1 MRRTEIRIRQAEGII
16 EILHPARQTWQHT
29 TLSIDMKLDNRSI
42 RDIKALLDNYLDKDY
57 LPNNTWDMRIAEQ
70 TKIGAELWNGVFGKS
85 VDFDPGSWLHFIPE
99 VSQSDSAD
107 FIDFIC
113 KVPWA
118 MLTRGALGKPMFMA
132 LDRSDPVAITVD
144 AGSVAPLLRRGN
156 YNILQPPTP
165 RLLLVMPEVS
175 HTETAKNTG
184 AASHRDALLK
194 ILKPHYEAGNALE
207 NIKCVRSFAEFEAAM
222 LTERFDPQIIYFYGH
237 GTTPG
242 AKGTKFQFDNG
253 AKEDWQDVGDIA
265 FVITQVVNANGN
277 PPFIWFN
284 ACLGAA
290 ANQDS
295 ALRLFSETASCVVA
309 MRTVVRMD
317 ASRILAERALKAII
331 VDRFSPPV
339 AVREV
344 LRNCPTDWMRSGHW
358 ASTVVAAQFTDWTAL
373 GNDDERVAEDDDAV
387 GNFPI
392 RVDRSDALGRIES
405 RLKASFTVPAASE
418 DPAVLFWSGSADQMP
433 VIFEERV
440 RDVVV
445 ERFPGHKPVLLK
457 VELQATA
464 RPKHPDELDIQ
475 LRAAIF
481 RGLSN
486 SPDVPVDDASLGRIR
501 RLIANM
507 SPGRNGVLLLL
518 HGTLTALD
526 ADLVKAYMRIWKSL
540 CDDLKDNPNAPR
552 VALAFGFDA
561 ELGQTFEAPE
571 GQDVVYLGAVPP
583 AEIKTHLGRYRRFY
597 NIAPADLETESHTLA
612 RDTEGSFKTLLE
624 KLERKAGFRR

>member
-1 MRRTEIRIRQAEGII
+1 MRRTEIRIKQAGDNIQ
-16 EILHPARQTWQHT
+16 ILHPATRTWQDT
-29 TLSIDMKLDNRSI
+29 TLSRDMKLDNRSI
-42 RDIKALLDNYLDKDY
+42 PDIKALLDNYLDKDY
-57 LPNNTWDMRIAEQ
+57 LPNNTWDMRVTEQ
-70 TKIGAELWNGVFGKS
+70 SKIGAELWNSVFGKS

-99 VSQSDSAD
+99 VSESKSED

-113 KVPWA
+113 KVPWT

-144 AGSVAPLLRRGN
+144 ASAVAPDERRGN

-165 RLLLVMPEVS
+165 RLLLVMPEVN
-175 HTETAKNTG
+175 HTDAAKNTG
-184 AASHRDALLK
+184 AASHREALQK
-194 ILKPHYEAGNALE
+194 ILEPHYEAGKAPQ
-207 NIKCVRSFAEFEAAM
+207 NIKCVRSLAEFESAM
-222 LTERFDPQIIYFYGH
+222 LTERFDPHIIYFYGH

-242 AKGTKFQFDNG
+242 AKGTKFQFDNNG
-253 AKEDWQDVGDIA
+253 KEDWQDVGDIA

-295 ALRLFSETASCVVA
+295 ALRSFSATASCVVA

-331 VDRFSPPV
+331 VDRFSPPI

-358 ASTVVAAQFTDWTAL
+358 ASTVVAAQFADWTAL

-392 RVDRSDALGRIES
+392 RVDRVDALGMIES
-405 RLKASFTVPAASE
+405 RLNASFVAPAASD
-418 DPAVLFWSGSADQMP
+418 DPAVLFWSGAADQMP
-433 VIFEERV
+433 AIFEERV

-457 VELQATA
+457 VELQAAA
-464 RPKHPDELDIQ
+464 RPKDPDELDTQ
-475 LRAAIF
+475 LRVAIF
-481 RGLSN
+481 KGLSN
-486 SPDVPVDDASLGRIR
+486 NADVPVEDASFGRIR
-501 RLIANM
+501 RLIANK
-507 SPGRNGVLLLL
+507 SPGRNGVLMLL
-518 HGTLTALD
+518 HGPLAASD

-540 CDDLKDNPNAPR
+540 CDDLKDSPNSPR

-561 ELGQTFEAPE
+561 EQGETFEASE
-571 GQDVVYLGAVPP
+571 GDEVVHLGAVPP

-597 NIAPADLETESHTLA
+597 NIAPADLETESLKLA
-612 RDTEGSFKTLLE
+612 RDTEGSFRTLLE
-624 KLERKAGFRR
+624 KLEKKAGFRR